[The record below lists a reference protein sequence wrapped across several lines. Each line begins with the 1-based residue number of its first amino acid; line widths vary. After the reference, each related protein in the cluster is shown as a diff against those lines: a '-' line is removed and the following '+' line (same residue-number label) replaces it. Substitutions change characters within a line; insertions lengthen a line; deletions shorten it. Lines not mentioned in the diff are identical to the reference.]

1 MWNYDISTIAK
12 GIVTFCISTNKKFL
26 FISGNG
32 GSGKTELGRGIA
44 KEATKYGQVNFLEM
58 DDFVVDTDLRNSA
71 TATWEDSQG
80 EKQTGRYTTS
90 FEASY
95 FLQNIKAILYNI
107 KKGNNYYHRPKK
119 AKNPQECVL
128 LHGDV
133 ALTIVEGVGTV
144 FLEKE
149 KANSVS
155 IFLICKE
162 ELEIDRRIKRAR
174 ADNETTPEEV
184 KKSFNVRNSQFEAII
199 TPHIPEYDIVLESME
214 DFSLICIRD
223 DLGILSW
230 NLENFSH

>member
-1 MWNYDISTIAK
+1 MQNYDASTIAK
-12 GIVTFCISTNKKFL
+12 EIVTFCISTNKKFI

-32 GSGKTELGRGIA
+32 GSGKTELGKGIA
-44 KEATKYGQVNFLEM
+44 REATKYGQVNFLEM

-71 TATWEDSQG
+71 TATWEDNHG
-80 EKQTGRYTTS
+80 KKQTGRYTTS
-90 FEASY
+90 FETSY

-107 KKGNNYYHRPKK
+107 NRGNNYYHRPKK
-119 AKNPQECVL
+119 AKKPQECVL
-128 LHGDV
+128 LHGDA

-155 IFLICKE
+155 VFLICKE
-162 ELEIDRRIKRAR
+162 KLEIDRRIKRAR
-174 ADNETTPEEV
+174 ADNEKTPEEV
-184 KKSFNVRNSQFEAII
+184 QNSFKVRNSQFEASI

-223 DLGILSW
+223 DLNVLG
-230 NLENFSH
+230 